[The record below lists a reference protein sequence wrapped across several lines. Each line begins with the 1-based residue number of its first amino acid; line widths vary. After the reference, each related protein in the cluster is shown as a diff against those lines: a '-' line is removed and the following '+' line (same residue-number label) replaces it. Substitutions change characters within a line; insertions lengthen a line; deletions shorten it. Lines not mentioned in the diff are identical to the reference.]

1 MPLIR
6 SRSSKNSIEQE
17 GRILLAIQ
25 AFKNQEISS
34 IREVTR
40 RFEVL
45 KSTLLCRLGSTL
57 SRANSR
63 ANCSKLTETKEE
75 SL

>member
-6 SRSSKNSIEQE
+6 SPSSRNSAKQE

-25 AFKNQEISS
+25 AFKTQEISS
-34 IREVTR
+34 IREAAR
-40 RFEVL
+40 RFNTP
-45 KSTLLCRLGSTL
+45 KATLRRRLYSVQNRAI
-57 SRANSR
+57 SRAN
-63 ANCSKLTETKEE
+63 NYKLTETKEE